1 MKKHIAS
8 FSILFAL
15 LGLFASGHISSMI
28 YAENT
33 SSTVEYMVEERVAE
47 KDITVELDD
56 NSMSV
61 LNMIAFNTFQ
71 KTMITSFKHD
81 PYNFE
86 LEKTLFRPPISL

>member
-1 MKKHIAS
+1 MKKHIATL
-8 FSILFAL
+8 SILFAL
-15 LGLFASGHISSMI
+15 IGLFTFGDVSSAI
-28 YAENT
+28 FAENT

-47 KDITVELDD
+47 KDTTVELDD

-86 LEKTLFRPPISL
+86 LEKTLFRPPITL